1 MFYPPITAPLSCF
14 SLSSSDISAATW
26 ILVMHDVYRGLF
38 GDTGQGERAL
48 TYGGGRVRAAV
59 EIFFIKY
66 VL

>member
-1 MFYPPITAPLSCF
+1 
-14 SLSSSDISAATW
+14 
-26 ILVMHDVYRGLF
+26 MHDVYRGLF